1 MMAGTQTS
9 TSYDVDNRYSQT
21 AKALDN
27 QAGKHFLNQ
36 YLNAKKEESR
46 PNLTENRKEDNRFIM
61 SAPGYGTNYTF
72 TNAFSAENSPVQR
85 RLSRM
90 GQ

>member
-1 MMAGTQTS
+1 MAGPQTS
-9 TSYDVDNRYSQT
+9 TGYDVDNRYSQT
-21 AKALDN
+21 ANAADN
-27 QAGKHFLNQ
+27 QAGKHFLDQ
-36 YLNAKKEESR
+36 YLGAKKAESR
-46 PNLTENRKEDNRFIM
+46 PNLTEERREDNRFIM
-61 SAPGYGTNYTF
+61 SAPGYGTNYVF